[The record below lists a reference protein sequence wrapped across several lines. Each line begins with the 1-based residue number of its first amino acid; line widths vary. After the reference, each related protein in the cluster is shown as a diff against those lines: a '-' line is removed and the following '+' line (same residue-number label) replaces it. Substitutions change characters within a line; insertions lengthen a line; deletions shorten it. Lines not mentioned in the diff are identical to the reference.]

1 MILWGP
7 AGTGKTTLARIVATA
22 AGYVMEPVSAVTS
35 GVKELREALGRAR
48 DRLGSDGRRTVLFI
62 DEVHRFNKAQQDL
75 LLPATESGEVVLIGA
90 TTENPFFE
98 VNAALMSRTTL
109 WRLSPLTDE
118 ELGVL
123 IDRGLAVR
131 GGAIDHDAREAVA
144 ASADGDARSALTTL
158 DTALLLA
165 GDGDRVT
172 LAHVAQARDG
182 RIYHQNADTHYDRN
196 GNIVRPTPLGTVRP
210 HDVRAYYLGWGGD
223 GHIGR
228 WNVSH
233 QFYQAFGRD
242 DFNGL
247 AGRPVNINAQFAA
260 VEVSY
265 DRDWLRYKASF
276 VYASGD
282 SKADDGTAKGF
293 DTILDNPN
301 FVGGPFSYYVRQGF
315 GLAGTAVGLKQ
326 GGSLVPNL
334 RTSKAQGQANFVNPG
349 VYLWGLGTDIDV
361 TPKLKAFVNAN
372 YIRFAETDPLCTVL
386 LTDKI
391 DREIGWDLSLGVQYR
406 PFLTDNVILSAGW
419 GVLLPGRGYRDIYR
433 RSTDPVAGLE
443 PTANAGKVDSFLY
456 SGLVALTLTY

>member
-182 RIYHQNADTHYDRN
+182 RIYHQNADTHYDQVSALIKSIRGSDPDAALYWLVTLLESGESARFISRRLVILASEDIGLADPTALWTAEAAARAVEFVGLPEARLTLAHATLALALAAKSN
-196 GNIVRPTPLGTVRP
+196 STTTALAAATEAVRAGGLAPVPAHLRDAHYAAASRIGHGEGYRYP
-210 HDVRAYYLGWGGD
+210 HDYPGAVVDQQYLPD
-223 GHIGR
+223 TLADAVFYNPSDHGR
-228 WNVSH
+228 
-233 QFYQAFGRD
+233 
-242 DFNGL
+242 
-247 AGRPVNINAQFAA
+247 
-260 VEVSY
+260 E
-265 DRDWLRYKASF
+265 
-276 VYASGD
+276 
-282 SKADDGTAKGF
+282 
-293 DTILDNPN
+293 
-301 FVGGPFSYYVRQGF
+301 
-315 GLAGTAVGLKQ
+315 
-326 GGSLVPNL
+326 GSLVEQWRL
-334 RTSKAQGQANFVNPG
+334 RNNRAQNEP
-349 VYLWGLGTDIDV
+349 
-361 TPKLKAFVNAN
+361 
-372 YIRFAETDPLCTVL
+372 
-386 LTDKI
+386 
-391 DREIGWDLSLGVQYR
+391 
-406 PFLTDNVILSAGW
+406 
-419 GVLLPGRGYRDIYR
+419 
-433 RSTDPVAGLE
+433 PVE
-443 PTANAGKVDSFLY
+443 
-456 SGLVALTLTY
+456 